1 MITNSIYRRIYY
13 DDTDSGGVVY
23 HTNYLRYMEHART
36 DLFRLYGFGSEVL
49 VDEYGVLFAVTDVS
63 LKYIAAARLGDE
75 IEVSAVIREVG
86 GSKVKFEQEA
96 WLLNSNRVRTK
107 KLTLGSITV
116 VCLSAASF
124 RPAKIPSDIK
134 ERFACER

>member
-1 MITNSIYRRIYY
+1 MSTISIFRRVYY

-36 DLFRLYGFGSEVL
+36 DLLRLRGFGPEVL
-49 VDEYGVLFAVTDVS
+49 VNEYGVLFAVTDIS

-75 IEVSAVIREVG
+75 IEITATIREMG
-86 GSKVKFEQEA
+86 GTKIEFEQEV
-96 WLLNSNRVRTK
+96 WRVDENRIRTK

-116 VCLSAASF
+116 VCLTAADF
-124 RPAKIPSDIK
+124 RPAKIPADLK
-134 ERFACER
+134 ERFARER

>member
-1 MITNSIYRRIYY
+1 MISIYRRIYY

-36 DLFRLYGFGSEVL
+36 DLLRLHGFGSEVL
-49 VDEYGVLFAVTDVS
+49 VERYGVLFAVTDIS

-75 IEVSAVIREVG
+75 IEISAAIRETG
-86 GSKVKFEQEA
+86 GSKVKFEQEV
-96 WLLNSNRVRTK
+96 WRVDGERLRTK
-107 KLTLGSITV
+107 RLTLGNVTV

-124 RPAKIPSDIK
+124 KPVKIPSDIK
-134 ERFACER
+134 ERLACER